1 MLSRRHVVGG
11 LSLLGAGA
19 LLPSLT
25 VTAAEDRLET
35 TAVRL
40 VQDPS
45 TCVAPEYVVEDL
57 LRAEGFREIGY
68 VEVAS
73 DADDQKMLN
82 ENKADFALD
91 FALKFVTAIDAG
103 DPLTVLS
110 GVHAG
115 CFELFARDSIRNIRD
130 LKGKSIG
137 GDAIGASGPAFLVS
151 LRAAIGFD
159 AVRDVRWVIES
170 KPSPMQRF
178 IDGELDAFLAHP
190 PEVQQLRARRIGHV
204 LVSSSSDRPWSQY
217 FCCMLGA
224 RSDYVRKYPVATKR
238 VVRALLRAADI
249 CSSDPAGAARHL
261 VERKITDDYDAAL
274 DTVRD
279 IHFDRWRDYDAEDTM
294 RFYALR
300 LHEAGMI
307 KSTPAKIIAKGTD
320 WRFFNEARRE
330 LKT

>member
-130 LKGKSIG
+130 LKG
-137 GDAIGASGPAFLVS
+137 
-151 LRAAIGFD
+151 
-159 AVRDVRWVIES
+159 
-170 KPSPMQRF
+170 
-178 IDGELDAFLAHP
+178 
-190 PEVQQLRARRIGHV
+190 
-204 LVSSSSDRPWSQY
+204 
-217 FCCMLGA
+217 
-224 RSDYVRKYPVATKR
+224 
-238 VVRALLRAADI
+238 
-249 CSSDPAGAARHL
+249 
-261 VERKITDDYDAAL
+261 
-274 DTVRD
+274 
-279 IHFDRWRDYDAEDTM
+279 
-294 RFYALR
+294 
-300 LHEAGMI
+300 
-307 KSTPAKIIAKGTD
+307 
-320 WRFFNEARRE
+320 
-330 LKT
+330 